1 MLLTWTRCRGHI
13 QPLPTRPIVRS
24 PYRALTRRSPPC
36 VHCLRQ
42 VDIVDVRP
50 SDDDSGKYE
59 IVYQI
64 TDIEPTAQ
72 IAASNAIESDP
83 VAEAVEAE
91 LVKAGFDDVDV
102 AAADASVT
110 FEEVIELPE
119 AEADN
124 EVAIVA
130 QQVFVGLTPDDAADE
145 TFQEALAAAV
155 AEEVSE
161 NTDAEVDPAQVP
173 FALSGLLL

>member
-1 MLLTWTRCRGHI
+1 
-13 QPLPTRPIVRS
+13 
-24 PYRALTRRSPPC
+24 
-36 VHCLRQ
+36 

-50 SDDDSGKYE
+50 SDDDSGKFE
-59 IVYQI
+59 VVYQI
-64 TDIEPTAQ
+64 TDIESTSQ

-119 AEADN
+119 AESDN

-173 FALSGLLL
+173 FMLSGLLL